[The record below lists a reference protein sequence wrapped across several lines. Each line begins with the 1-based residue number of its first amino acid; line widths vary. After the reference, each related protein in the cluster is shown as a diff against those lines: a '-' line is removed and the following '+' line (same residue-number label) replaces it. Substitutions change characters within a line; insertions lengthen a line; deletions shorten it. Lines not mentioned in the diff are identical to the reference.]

1 MDCGTFRVTL
11 LHCVNLTIQKT
22 QACFW
27 DQRQPLVG
35 IPKTSQIVS
44 KSLAI
49 NSHSMEIPW
58 NILSLPRIDK
68 KWKKWPLVIL
78 NIFNFKLQRNFF
90 SVKEE
95 KKGER
100 ERSKVG
106 ERKRK
111 EKKNIYIRMIFEGK
125 KCIWWNYFKTSFCLL
140 DSWEGPL
147 CYGKMVLISTH
158 LGWFP
163 ENNHPSTGTG
173 GRSNST
179 MYLWVCST
187 HYYKWQITEQNV
199 CSQLS
204 ITCEQGFYR
213 RAYQVQSM
221 SLTLNYDIVPQN
233 GKKNY

>member
-58 NILSLPRIDK
+58 NILSLPRIDM

-106 ERKRK
+106 ERKGK
-111 EKKNIYIRMIFEGK
+111 GK
-125 KCIWWNYFKTSFCLL
+125 KKKTF
-140 DSWEGPL
+140 
-147 CYGKMVLISTH
+147 T
-158 LGWFP
+158 LGWYLRGK
-163 ENNHPSTGTG
+163 NAYGGTILKHPSACWIAEKVLYVMGKWYWLAPTLAGFLKTI
-173 GRSNST
+173 
-179 MYLWVCST
+179 T
-187 HYYKWQITEQNV
+187 HPLV
-199 CSQLS
+199 
-204 ITCEQGFYR
+204 
-213 RAYQVQSM
+213 QVGEATAPCISEF
-221 SLTLNYDIVPQN
+221 VPHTTTN
-233 GKKNY
+233 GK